1 MTNVE
6 PIISKLPLPKSNNCY
21 LVLCLAV
28 QEATVLYPKYPN
40 EISLEELCNRILQ
53 PAGKS
58 TPGSIRRSLECAV
71 EYNMAPRFK

>member
-28 QEATVLYPKYPN
+28 QEAAVLYPKYPN
-40 EISLEELCNRILQ
+40 EISLT
-53 PAGKS
+53 AD
-58 TPGSIRRSLECAV
+58 
-71 EYNMAPRFK
+71 F